1 VAQNCAAVLQN
12 GYCSF
17 WFVLELMGLM
27 GNNVEDADAE
37 YGDYE
42 ECELVEA
49 GVRPTS
55 QDLE

>member
-1 VAQNCAAVLQN
+1 VAQNSAAALQN

-37 YGDYE
+37 YGDCE
-42 ECELVEA
+42 ECELVEV
-49 GVRPTS
+49 GVRPSS